1 MMSRSANRAHAI
13 AGEDIAAPR
22 MLKLIRAAEN
32 IFLVKGYHTATMSE
46 VAKAAGMSKKTVYQ
60 LVESKADLFSALFAH
75 HDSLLTLPVLPPDW
89 TASEVLTE
97 NLLCLGRFLLRPE
110 QIALVRLIVAEHVHD
125 PEFGA
130 LFYQKRVLKARS
142 QLELCLAGMARRR
155 GPARQGNARR
165 GVAEMAALLV
175 RPVARRILP
184 RVLAGFSQ
192 SAGACDAGKARAR
205 RGRDVPARFRLF
217 PGAADQP
224 RVPLTSRRAC
234 SSTLSSVSANAKRGV
249 QQSRRRA

>member
-1 MMSRSANRAHAI
+1 MMPRSANRAHAI

-142 QLELCLAGMARRR
+142 QLELCLAGMARRQ

-165 GVAEMAALLV
+165 GVAEMAALLFG
-175 RPVARRILP
+175 LS
-184 RVLAGFSQ
+184 LGEFYLGSLLGFRNPP
-192 SAGACDAGKARAR
+192 ARATLEKR
-205 RGRDVPARFRLF
+205 VRGAVEMFLRGSGCFLAPPISPA
-217 PGAADQP
+217 
-224 RVPLTSRRAC
+224 SR
-234 SSTLSSVSANAKRGV
+234 
-249 QQSRRRA
+249 